1 MGLVT
6 VPEVGELVVLPFHP
20 EAPLSE
26 VLEWKTDILNSHN
39 GTESR
44 YRTRNA
50 PRQALSI
57 SCPIPPEFNARAV
70 NTAYGGRARRK
81 WGIPVWTEAQPVGSV
96 SFGATSVTLDTSDR
110 DFRPDSLA
118 LLWSSPSVWRVVRIG
133 EVTAN
138 SIALK
143 EEVGLTLHG
152 AHAMPLRVGRLRSN
166 IQRVSNG
173 YRTALTMTQEAED
186 NAALTPSA
194 PTQFLGHDI
203 YFDENLFGGDGLTQ
217 DITSRVDVIDY
228 ETGKVQQFAPWIFNR
243 RAYPYRKVMEGIAEV
258 AAFKRWLHRRAG
270 RLRGFW
276 LPSFENDIRLSM
288 SGTIESSLI
297 LHNDAYAPLGVDHS
311 NIAIETKSGQW
322 YARTITELSGTGN
335 FRTAQLDSP
344 VNIPAADVRR
354 VSFLGLHRLD
364 TDRVELSW
372 QGGGV
377 CVSEFRI
384 IEVQP

>member
-6 VPEVGELVVLPFHP
+6 VPELGELVVLPFHP
-20 EAPLSE
+20 EAPFSE
-26 VLEWKTDILNSHN
+26 VLEWKTDVINSHN

-50 PRQALSI
+50 PRQAFSMR
-57 SCPIPPEFNARAV
+57 CPIPPEFNARAV
-70 NTAYGGRARRK
+70 NTAYGARARRS

-96 SFGATSVTLDTSDR
+96 SFGATSISLDTTNR

-118 LLWSSPSVWRVVRIG
+118 LLWSSPGTWRVVRID
-133 EVTAN
+133 EVTAS
-138 SIALK
+138 SITLK

-166 IQRVSNG
+166 ISRATNG
-173 YRTALTMTQEAED
+173 YRTALSFTQEVED
-186 NAALTPSA
+186 NIVLASDA
-194 PTQFLGHDI
+194 PTQYEGHDI
-203 YFDENLFGGDGLTQ
+203 YFDENLFDGDGHTQ
-217 DITSRVDVIDY
+217 EITSRVDVIDY
-228 ETGKVQQFAPWIFNR
+228 ETGKVQQFAPWTFNR
-243 RAYPYRKVMEGIAEV
+243 QAYPYRKVLDGLAEV
-258 AAFKRWLHRRAG
+258 LAFKKWLHRRAG
-270 RLRGFW
+270 KLRPFW
-276 LPSFENDIRLSM
+276 LPTFENNVRLSM
-288 SGTIESSLI
+288 TGMVEASII
-297 LHNDAYAPLGVDHS
+297 FHNDAYLPLGNDHTH
-311 NIAIETKSGQW
+311 IAIETKSGQW
-322 YARTITELSGTGN
+322 YARTITETSGTGN
-335 FRTAQLDSP
+335 FRTAQLDSA
-344 VNIPAADVRR
+344 VNVLASDIRR